1 MFMRDLR
8 PVHTLKTRNVLKQSE
23 SCVRHQI
30 KVVVIVSHR
39 RTHAVVVT
47 TPSRAQQP
55 IGEENA
61 SASLALSQ
69 NVLVLQSFR

>member
-39 RTHAVVVT
+39 RTHAVVVV

-55 IGEENA
+55 IGCRERER
-61 SASLALSQ
+61 
-69 NVLVLQSFR
+69 VTGLVPKCFGSSIL